1 MERLRLAALQ
11 GDAMTQLPLLVNPG
25 YEAWRTKESKVGE
38 GVPDTWGDWAERG
51 THWETLT
58 AVSLIEAGADVV
70 VLRHPDSLVRV
81 KNAID
86 ELMTLEPA

>member
-1 MERLRLAALQ
+1 MIC
-11 GDAMTQLPLLVNPG
+11 NPSRSI
-25 YEAWRTKESKVGE
+25 EEVS
-38 GVPDTWGDWAERG
+38 
-51 THWETLT
+51 LT

-70 VLRHPDSLVRV
+70 VLRHPDSLIRV